1 MFKPYFN
8 VETMWK
14 ALWYQVDLFI
24 TDIWSKIPGI
34 WNWSIFKTG
43 KNAITLGQLLIGLT
57 LLIAGYFVVR
67 LLTRRLEKLL
77 LQKLDVQESV
87 GHAISTFILYFSMV
101 ILCLFTL
108 RLLNIPITI
117 FTVIGGALAVG
128 IGFGS
133 QNIMNNF
140 ISGLIVIVEQPIRAG
155 DIVEI
160 EGLTGEVERIGAR
173 ATRIKSIDNTQI
185 VVPNSSFLEKN
196 ILNWTLSDAVV
207 RRRVNVGVIYGSPTR
222 KVEELLLKAV
232 KEHKAVLDTPH
243 PIVFFK
249 EFGNHSLDFSVSF
262 WVRVQHIMELK
273 KIPSDIRFRIDE
285 LFRQSQIVIAFP
297 QQDMHFRTP
306 LQVEVQNKEVV
317 SKTTM

>member
-1 MFKPYFN
+1 
-8 VETMWK
+8 MWK
-14 ALWYQVDLFI
+14 ALWYQIDLFI
-24 TDIWSKIPGI
+24 TDIWSKIPGL
-34 WNWSIFKTG
+34 WSWSVFKTG
-43 KNAITLGQLLIGLT
+43 KNAVTLGQLIVGLT
-57 LLIAGYFVVR
+57 LLIVGYFVVR
-67 LLTRRLEKLL
+67 QFTRRLEKILL
-77 LQKLDVQESV
+77 KKMDVQESV

-155 DIVEI
+155 DIVEV

-222 KVEELLLKAV
+222 LVETLLLQSV
-232 KEHKAVLDTPH
+232 REHKAVLKSPN

-262 WVRVQHIMELK
+262 WVKVQHIMELK

-285 LFRQSQIVIAFP
+285 LFRQNNIVIAFP

-306 LQVEVQNKEVV
+306 LQVEVHPTSRGGQRA
-317 SKTTM
+317 

>member
-1 MFKPYFN
+1 
-8 VETMWK
+8 MWK
-14 ALWYQVDLFI
+14 ALWYQIDLII
-24 TDIWSKIPGI
+24 TDLWSKIPGL
-34 WNWSIFKTG
+34 WNWVLFKID
-43 KNAITLGQLLIGLT
+43 KNTITLGQLIIGIT
-57 LLIAGYFVVR
+57 LLIAGYFILR
-67 LLTRRLEKLL
+67 QLTRHLEKLIL
-77 LQKLDVQESV
+77 KRLDVQESV

-140 ISGLIVIVEQPIRAG
+140 ISGLILILEQPIRAG
-155 DIVEI
+155 DILEI

-173 ATRIKSIDNTQI
+173 ATTIKSIDNTQI

-196 ILNWTLSDAVV
+196 ILNWTLSDDVV

-232 KEHKAVLDTPH
+232 KEHKMVLKSPH

-249 EFGNHSLDFSVSF
+249 EFGDHSLNFSVSF
-262 WVRVQHIMELK
+262 WVKVQHIMELK
-273 KIPSDIRFRIDE
+273 RIPSDIRFRVDE
-285 LFRQSQIVIAFP
+285 LFRENNIVIAFP

-306 LQVEVQNKEVV
+306 LQVEFTKNV
-317 SKTTM
+317 SQDN

>member
-1 MFKPYFN
+1 M
-8 VETMWK
+8 
-14 ALWYQVDLFI
+14 
-24 TDIWSKIPGI
+24 GI
-34 WNWSIFKTG
+34 
-43 KNAITLGQLLIGLT
+43 T
-57 LLIAGYFVVR
+57 LLIAGYFILR
-67 LLTRRLEKLL
+67 QLTRHVEKLIL
-77 LQKLDVQESV
+77 KRLDVQESV

-140 ISGLIVIVEQPIRAG
+140 ISGLILILEQPVRAG
-155 DIVEI
+155 DILEI

-173 ATRIKSIDNTQI
+173 ATIIKSIDNTQI

-196 ILNWTLSDAVV
+196 ILNWTLSDSVV

-232 KEHKAVLDTPH
+232 KEHKMVLKTPH

-249 EFGNHSLDFSVSF
+249 EFGNNALNFSVSF
-262 WVRVQHIMELK
+262 WVKVQHIIQLK
-273 KIPSDIRFRIDE
+273 KIPSDIRFRVDE
-285 LFRQSQIVIAFP
+285 LFRENNIVIAFP

-306 LQVEVQNKEVV
+306 LQVEVTKNASQNN
-317 SKTTM
+317 

>member
-1 MFKPYFN
+1 
-8 VETMWK
+8 MWK
-14 ALWYQVDLFI
+14 ALWYQIDLII
-24 TDIWSKIPGI
+24 TDLWSRIPGI
-34 WNWSIFKTG
+34 WNWVIFKID
-43 KNAITLGQLLIGLT
+43 KNTITLGQLIVGFT
-57 LLIAGYFVVR
+57 LLIVGYFVLR
-67 LLTRRLEKLL
+67 QLTRHLEKLIL
-77 LQKLDVQESV
+77 RRLDVSESI
-87 GHAISTFILYFSMV
+87 GHAISTFILYFSTV

-140 ISGLIVIVEQPIRAG
+140 ISGLILILEQPIRAG
-155 DIVEI
+155 DILEI

-173 ATRIKSIDNTQI
+173 ATTIKSIDNTQI

-196 ILNWTLSDAVV
+196 ILNWTLSDSVV

-222 KVEELLLKAV
+222 KVEALLLQAV
-232 KEHKAVLDTPH
+232 KEHKMVLKSPD

-249 EFGNHSLDFSVSF
+249 EFGNHSLNFSVSF
-262 WVRVQHIMELK
+262 WVKVHDIMELK
-273 KIPSDIRFRIDE
+273 KIPSDIRFRVDE
-285 LFRQSQIVIAFP
+285 LFRENNIIIAFP

-306 LQVEVQNKEVV
+306 LQVEVTKNSSQSN
-317 SKTTM
+317 

>member
-1 MFKPYFN
+1 
-8 VETMWK
+8 MWK
-14 ALWYQVDLFI
+14 ALWYQIDLFI
-24 TDIWSKIPGI
+24 TDIWSKIPGL
-34 WNWSIFKTG
+34 WNWNLFKID
-43 KNAITLGQLLIGLT
+43 KNAITLGQLIIGFT

-67 LLTRRLEKLL
+67 QLTRHLEKLIL
-77 LQKLDVQESV
+77 RKLDVQEAV
-87 GHAISTFILYFSMV
+87 GHAISTFILYFSMI

-140 ISGLIVIVEQPIRAG
+140 ISGLIVILEQPIRAG
-155 DIVEI
+155 DIVEV

-222 KVEELLLKAV
+222 QVEGLLLKAV
-232 KEHKAVLDTPH
+232 QEHKAVLKSPQ
-243 PIVFFK
+243 PLVFFK
-249 EFGNHSLDFSVSF
+249 EFGQHSLDFSVSF

-285 LFRQSQIVIAFP
+285 LFRQNKIVIAFP
-297 QQDMHFRTP
+297 QQDMHFRNP
-306 LQVEVQNKEVV
+306 LKVEVKNPQPN
-317 SKTTM
+317 

>member
-1 MFKPYFN
+1 
-8 VETMWK
+8 MWK
-14 ALWYQVDLFI
+14 ALWYQIDLLI
-24 TDIWSKIPGI
+24 TEIWSKLPGL
-34 WNWSIFKTG
+34 WNWNIFRID
-43 KNAITLGQLLIGLT
+43 KNTITLGQLLVGIT
-57 LLIAGYFVVR
+57 LLILGYFVLR
-67 LLTRRLEKLL
+67 QFARQLEKVILR
-77 LQKLDVQESV
+77 KLDVQESV
-87 GHAISTFILYFSMV
+87 GHAISTFVLYFSMI

-140 ISGLIVIVEQPIRAG
+140 ISGLIVILEQPIRAG
-155 DIVEI
+155 DIVEV

-196 ILNWTLSDAVV
+196 ILNWTLSDSIV

-222 KVEELLLKAV
+222 KVEGLLLQAV
-232 KEHKAVLDTPH
+232 NEHKLVLKSPS
-243 PIVFFK
+243 PLVFFK
-249 EFGNHSLDFSVSF
+249 EFGNHSLNFSVSF
-262 WVRVQHIMELK
+262 WVQVQHIMDLK
-273 KIPSDIRFRIDE
+273 RTPSDIRFRIDE
-285 LFRQSQIVIAFP
+285 LFRSHNIVIAFP

-306 LQVEVQNKEVV
+306 LQVELK
-317 SKTTM
+317 K